1 MSASMVAYGSWA
13 LVILGVGLAAQA
25 VRAARTPTTVRL
37 ALTSV
42 VLIGILLT
50 YQAL

>member
-1 MSASMVAYGSWA
+1 MVTQGSWA
-13 LVILGVGLAAQA
+13 LVLLGVALAASA
-25 VRAARTPTTVRL
+25 VRAARLPTTVRL

-42 VLIGILLT
+42 VLIGILLA